1 MVTLSE
7 ILTESAVADILNISI
22 KTLRNKRAL
31 GEGPAFVRPPGSR
44 KVLYVAGDIAAYL
57 DAGRVRP

>member
-1 MVTLSE
+1 MVTLSDV
-7 ILTESAVADILNISI
+7 LSESAVANILNIST
-22 KTLRNKRAL
+22 KTLRNKRSL

-44 KVLYVAGDIAAYL
+44 KVLYLAEDVAAYL